1 MTVAI
6 DRTKGDQSTPGNI
19 IRGEGYALIR
29 NSEATPDPDKVIHI
43 PCADSFSVIVQ
54 LRDFNSHRLWNGN
67 KLVFDGGHPRKS
79 ISIDYLSVR
88 IICGFFKL
96 DFSLNLVDV
105 SSNAIVS
112 YIESN

>member
-54 LRDFNSHRLWNGN
+54 LRD
-67 KLVFDGGHPRKS
+67 
-79 ISIDYLSVR
+79 
-88 IICGFFKL
+88 
-96 DFSLNLVDV
+96 
-105 SSNAIVS
+105 
-112 YIESN
+112 